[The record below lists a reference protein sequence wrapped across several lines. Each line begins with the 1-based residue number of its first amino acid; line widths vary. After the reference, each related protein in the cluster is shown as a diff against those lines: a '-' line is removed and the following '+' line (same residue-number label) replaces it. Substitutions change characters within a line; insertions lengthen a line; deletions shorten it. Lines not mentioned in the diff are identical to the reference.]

1 MYSIGVHIFFPGT
14 IYSPGY
20 IEENKSKPKITL
32 KIEESDE
39 GLKPEQA
46 AEVLLRGAFMPLPC
60 HFAIVVTCSSASLG
74 VQNGNFHIAGDLI
87 GNLFR
92 SSTRGATP
100 HNNVVV
106 DTIYSFIGWVRT
118 VLHLIAFDV

>member
-1 MYSIGVHIFFPGT
+1 LYSIGVHIFFPGT

-20 IEENKSKPKITL
+20 VEENKTKPKITL

-46 AEVLLRGAFMPLPC
+46 AEALLQGALRSSLL
-60 HFAIVVTCSSASLG
+60 AIVLTFGSASLG
-74 VQNGNFHIAGDLI
+74 VQNGNFHIVGDLI

-92 SSTRGATP
+92 STTRGATP
-100 HNNVVV
+100 HNNVFM
-106 DTIYSFIGWVRT
+106 DSIYSFIGWVRAN
-118 VLHLIAFDV
+118 LR